1 MLPIYPTYLTSIF
14 FAITASTP
22 VNTPTR
28 DTIVVQVI
36 PATGGGFSGSNADLR
51 TFTDPN
57 SPVCDVKV
65 GRPGGVYI
73 CPGPNFTPSAT
84 QTCKWWPPPAAA
96 DETVCI
102 SYQKEIGHALSRPQS
117 IGPDP
122 GGYCLLYQEPDC
134 KNGAQAHIVTN
145 GQTYNVGRIRGGG
158 SDLDMAE
165 WRIIEQML

>member
-1 MLPIYPTYLTSIF
+1 MLKICPAYLTSIF
-14 FAITASTP
+14 FAITATSP

-36 PATGGGFSGSNADLR
+36 PATGGGFSGSNPDLR

-102 SYQKEIGHALSRPQS
+102 SYQKEIGLALSRPQS

-134 KNGAQAHIVTN
+134 KNGAQAHIITN
-145 GQTYNVGRIRGGG
+145 GQRYK
-158 SDLDMAE
+158 
-165 WRIIEQML
+165 

>member
-1 MLPIYPTYLTSIF
+1 MLNICPTYLTSIF
-14 FAITASTP
+14 FAITATSP

-28 DTIVVQVI
+28 DTIVIKVI
-36 PATGGGFSGSNADLR
+36 PATGGDFSASNVELH
-51 TFTDPN
+51 TFSDPN

-73 CPGPNFTPSAT
+73 CPGPNFTPTAT
-84 QTCKWWPPPAAA
+84 QQCKWWPPPAAA

-102 SYQKEIGHALSRPQS
+102 SYKKELGLDLSRPQS

-134 KNGAQAHIVTN
+134 KNGAQAHIITN
-145 GQTYNVGRIRGGG
+145 GQSYK
-158 SDLDMAE
+158 
-165 WRIIEQML
+165 